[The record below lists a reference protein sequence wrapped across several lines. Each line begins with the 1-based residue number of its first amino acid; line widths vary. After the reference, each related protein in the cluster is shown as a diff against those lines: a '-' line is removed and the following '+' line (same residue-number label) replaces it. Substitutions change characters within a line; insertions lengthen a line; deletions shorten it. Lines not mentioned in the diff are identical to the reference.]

1 MESQRVRHDWATE
14 LNWMGNRLPRWYS
27 GKESA
32 CQCKRHKR
40 CVFDPWVSKIPWR
53 RKWQPTPVFFPGKF
67 HGQRSLMGY
76 NPWGCKE
83 LDMTDWTFMQRVIT
97 GTSFH
102 VLIFHCLCSCF
113 CPFSNF
119 FLFLLVSSESVY
131 SRYFLPFC
139 NLSFF
144 PLFSG
149 SFREWKFLIVIKYV
163 Y

>member
-1 MESQRVRHDWATE
+1 MLWFMESQRVRHDWATE
-14 LNWMGNRLPRWYS
+14 LNWMGNCLPRWYS

-67 HGQRSLMGY
+67 RGQRSLMGY

-83 LDMTDWTFMQRVIT
+83 LDMTDWTFMQWVIT
-97 GTSFH
+97 EKSFH

-113 CPFSNF
+113 CPLSNF
-119 FLFLLVSSESVY
+119 FLFFTSE
-131 SRYFLPFC
+131 
-139 NLSFF
+139 
-144 PLFSG
+144 
-149 SFREWKFLIVIKYV
+149 FRESLFQILSSIL
-163 Y
+163 